1 MAKKKQ
7 NKSSKVDQSIFK
19 HTITTNLFVTDKL
32 NGFGFK
38 MRTSVQVTDEYLDS
52 DVCGGDVIILSD
64 GPFDNECYRG
74 KSACVYSG
82 EPDGPTP
89 HGQLLSVISDLVN
102 CKSYQ
107 LYSDTFSGSPVIGFE
122 IMGLSFTWK
131 IGEPSYIPFVR
142 YTNVHPKKECSI
154 DVFYSKVS
162 EVLGVPLIQFEHM
175 PLPAILFSLISLVL
189 EAESSEGVNDETKVK
204 IVKTLSSR
212 EVPETKVTKDYTICT
227 FVGSRE
233 APEHIAKVG
242 TKFLTRYLAEGGEVW
257 SGGSGIMDKCV
268 EHAYFHNRIRGVKQ
282 GSVKIFLPWNTFDR
296 KYLYKGEDKGIY
308 IDVGDSPTQPKA
320 REIAETEFNLYR
332 SFERLKRGGQALMT
346 RNSCQVLGEHCTDV
360 SHFLVCWAKP
370 SNDRGMWVEGGTN
383 LAVAIA
389 KRNNVP
395 VLNLYHPWV
404 EQAIR
409 AYSDGFLDIKKLVE
423 EHGE

>member
-1 MAKKKQ
+1 MAKKKH
-7 NKSSKVDQSIFK
+7 NKSSKVDPAIFK

-38 MRTSVQVTDEYLDS
+38 MGASIQVTDEYLDS
-52 DVCGGDVIILSD
+52 EESGELIILSD
-64 GPFDNECYRG
+64 GPFDNDCYRG
-74 KSACVYSG
+74 KPAGVYSG

-89 HGQLLSVISDLVN
+89 HGQILTAISDLVN
-102 CKSYQ
+102 CKSYK
-107 LYSDTFSGSPVIGFE
+107 LYLDNFSGSTVVGFE
-122 IMGLSFTWK
+122 IVGMSFTWK
-131 IGEPSYIPFVR
+131 LGEPTYLPFVR

-154 DVFYSKVS
+154 EVFYDKIG

-189 EAESSEGVNDETKVK
+189 ESDSSDGADEETKIK

-212 EVPETKVTKDYTICT
+212 DVPETLSAKEYTICT

-233 APEHIAKVG
+233 APMHIAELG
-242 TKFLTRYLAEGGEVW
+242 TEFLVRYLAEGGEAW
-257 SGGSGIMDKCV
+257 SGGSGVMDKCV
-268 EHAYFHNRIRGVKQ
+268 EHAYFHNRIRGIKQ

-296 KYLYKGEDKGIY
+296 KYLYKGEDKDIY
-308 IDVGDSPTQPKA
+308 IDVGDAPVQPKA

-346 RNSCQVLGEHCTDV
+346 RNACQVLGETCTEV

-383 LAVAIA
+383 LAVALA
-389 KRNNVP
+389 KRNHVP

-409 AYSDGFLDIKKLVE
+409 AYSEGCIDVKTLVE
-423 EHGE
+423 DYAE